1 MGAADMSYWTVKEA
15 AAELKVSVRHIARL
29 IADAD
34 ATPAQ
39 SRWKW
44 GKQLVDLGPKT
55 STRRTVRINSEQ
67 L

>member
-1 MGAADMSYWTVKEA
+1 MGASGMTFWTVKEA
-15 AAELKVSVRHIARL
+15 AAELKVSTRHIARL
-29 IADAD
+29 IAEAD
-34 ATPAQ
+34 AAPTQ

-55 STRRTVRINSEQ
+55 STRRTVRINSDQ

>member
-1 MGAADMSYWTVKEA
+1 MGASGMTFWTVKEA
-15 AAELKVSVRHIARL
+15 AAELKVSTRHIARL
-29 IADAD
+29 IAEAD
-34 ATPAQ
+34 AVPTQ

-55 STRRTVRINSEQ
+55 STRRTVRINSEE

>member
-1 MGAADMSYWTVKEA
+1 MGASDMSYWTVKEA

-29 IADAD
+29 IAEAD
-34 ATPAQ
+34 QTPKQ

-44 GKQLVDLGPKT
+44 GKQLIDLGPKT
-55 STRRTVRINSEQ
+55 STRRTVRINSEE

>member
-1 MGAADMSYWTVKEA
+1 MGASGMTFWTVKEA

-29 IADAD
+29 IAEAD
-34 ATPAQ
+34 AAPTQ

-44 GKQLVDLGPKT
+44 GKQLIDLGPKT
-55 STRRTVRINSEQ
+55 STRRTVRINSEE